1 MRFKASN
8 EHIPLLTDKYEFTM
22 LEAALESGVAGKKS
36 VFELFTRRLP
46 ENRLYGVVAGTQ
58 RAIEAILKFTFDEED
73 LDYLSDF
80 LKPSTIDY
88 LRGFRFEGTVTGYRE
103 GDFFFPQSP
112 IITIESTFAAGI
124 LLETILLS
132 IFNYDSAVAGAAS
145 HIKLVAGNCKI
156 SELGSRRTNEIS
168 AVYAARAAYI
178 AGFDSTSNLEAG
190 RRWPEIPVYGT
201 SAHAFTLAH
210 ETEVEAFEYQV
221 KTLGVKTTLLVD
233 TYDIEQGIRN
243 AVEVAGVK
251 LGAIRIDSGDPFV
264 EVPKARA
271 LLNEL
276 GAVDTRIVLSGDMNR
291 ETIEALV
298 KAGVEVDS
306 FGVGTDVVTGG
317 GAPSCSFVY
326 KLVLIEREDGTMRP
340 VAKKS
345 SSKASVGGLK
355 SAYREYND
363 DWTVKAEHIYVRTSA
378 NQLSALQVPYIV
390 KGNLVSYFTLAEA
403 RELHKDNLR
412 HAPKVAV
419 EVIIDTVEEVEET
432 VEETVEADILK

>member
-88 LRGFRFEGTVTGYRE
+88 LRDFRFEGTVTGYRE

-112 IITIESTFAAGI
+112 IVTIESTFAAGI

-221 KTLGVKTTLLVD
+221 KALGAKTTLLVD

-326 KLVLIEREDGTMRP
+326 KLVSIEREDGTMRP

-363 DWTVKAEHIYVRTSA
+363 DWTVKAEHIYVRTAAS
-378 NQLSALQVPYIV
+378 QLSALQVPYIV

-419 EVIIDTVEEVEET
+419 EVIIDAVEEI
-432 VEETVEADILK
+432 EETVEADILK